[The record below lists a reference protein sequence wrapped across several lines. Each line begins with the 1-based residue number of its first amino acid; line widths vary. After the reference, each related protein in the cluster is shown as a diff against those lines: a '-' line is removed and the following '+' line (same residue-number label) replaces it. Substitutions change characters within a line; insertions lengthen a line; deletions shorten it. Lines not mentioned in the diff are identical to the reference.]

1 MAKINIY
8 FEDLKQV
15 AQQTLREAVQEE
27 LINSQVIDRSNGAAA
42 NEIID
47 EYISRCDFSNEFT
60 IAEIF

>member
-8 FEDLKQV
+8 FEDLKET

-27 LINSQVIDRSNGAAA
+27 LLNSQVIDRSSGAVV

-47 EYISRCDFSNEFT
+47 DCINRCNFVNEFR
-60 IAEIF
+60 IAESF